1 MKNHTVFFTLHT
13 HSSKISWLPFLT
25 LLAGLVL
32 STTGLAQRVKDGQKT
47 VLTGVVSDAVNGRLI
62 DSVSVSAGGFTTRS
76 NVQGVFTL
84 EIPVKKSA
92 VPNDFVLTFSRKN
105 FSTLKQTVS
114 AGNRLHI
121 EAKLKS
127 PYPLRNIL
135 HLFTNPGIP
144 ERGPHESLP
153 TPPCS
158 DTTVVPDLIGG
169 QLGRHNFIYI
179 GENNRRICV
188 VIDGK
193 LAWHYDT
200 ENDWEDDEVWLL
212 SNGNILHAH
221 MKYIEEIT
229 PMKEIVWRYDS
240 PKGAEIHT
248 CQPIGVDK
256 VLFLQNQS
264 EVAIVKLYNKVT
276 GTYEIEKELKE
287 LGKGPHGQCRRFR
300 MTSKGTYVAATLGS
314 HTFYE
319 YDKNFNLIWTHD
331 PGSMWGG
338 VPLKNG
344 NYLFQR
350 ENATT
355 SVEINRAG
363 EVVWQASVADIQDQL
378 NKLAPNAGKITATQT
393 CERLSNGNTV
403 IFTRF
408 CDAHIPQAIEITP
421 DKKVVWILQDWK
433 HLGDSVS
440 AQFLDEPGYPEV
452 PGETNH

>member
-1 MKNHTVFFTLHT
+1 MTNSSGCFTLR
-13 HSSKISWLPFLT
+13 SCFPKPGWLPIVAFLISSMFAIT
-25 LLAGLVL
+25 
-32 STTGLAQRVKDGQKT
+32 SLAQGPEGRWKMV
-47 VLTGVVSDAVNGRLI
+47 VTGVASDAVNGMLI
-62 DSVSVSAGGFTTRS
+62 DSVSVSAGGVTTRS
-76 NVQGVFTL
+76 NAQGVFTL
-84 EIPVKKSA
+84 EIPAKKSA
-92 VPNDFVLTFSRKN
+92 VPKDYVLTFSRKN
-105 FSTLKQTVS
+105 FSTLKRTVS
-114 AGNRLHI
+114 AGNRQPI
-121 EAKLKS
+121 EAKMKAQ
-127 PYPLRNIL
+127 YPLRNIL
-135 HLFTNPGIP
+135 HLFTDPGIP
-144 ERGPHESLP
+144 ERGPHESPP
-153 TPPCS
+153 TPPCT
-158 DTTVVPDLIGG
+158 DVTVVPDLIGG
-169 QLGRHNFIYI
+169 QLGRHSFIYI
-179 GENNRRICV
+179 GENHRRICL

-200 ENDWEDDEVWLL
+200 ENDWEDDEIWLL

-229 PMKEIVWRYDS
+229 PKKEIVWRYDS
-240 PKGAEIHT
+240 PKGTEIHT

-264 EVAIVKLYNKVT
+264 DVAVVKLYNKVS
-276 GTYEIEKELKE
+276 GKYEIEKELKE

-300 MTSKGTYVAATLGS
+300 MTSKGTYVAGTLGS

-350 ENATT
+350 ENAMT

-363 EVVWQASVADIQDQL
+363 EVIWQVSIADIQDQL
-378 NKLAPNAGKITATQT
+378 SKLAPNAGKITATQT
-393 CERLSNGNTV
+393 CERLANGNTV
-403 IFTRF
+403 MFTRV
-408 CDAHIPQAIEITP
+408 CDASLPQAIEITP